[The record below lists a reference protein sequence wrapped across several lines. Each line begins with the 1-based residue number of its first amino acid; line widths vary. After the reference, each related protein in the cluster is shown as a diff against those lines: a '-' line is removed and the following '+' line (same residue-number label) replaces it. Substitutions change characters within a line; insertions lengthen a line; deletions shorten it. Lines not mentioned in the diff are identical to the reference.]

1 MTDAGAAAH
10 WYWCVQ
16 HRRPEAEPT
25 ACPPG
30 ERLGPYE
37 SREAAEHWRER
48 VEARNDRW
56 DEEDRA
62 WSGDEEE

>member
-1 MTDAGAAAH
+1 MTDVAPSGA
-10 WYWCVQ
+10 WFWCMQ
-16 HRRPEAEPT
+16 HARAEPEDT
-25 ACPPG
+25 TCPPAD
-30 ERLGPYE
+30 RLGPYA
-37 SREAAEHWRER
+37 SKQAAEHWREQ